1 MIPAVEAPN
10 ADFHVSHPPPMWL
23 SKQKQLESINETVS
37 NGNPSWRI
45 ERQMKIQ
52 FPETRLIQY
61 DCGRFENSK
70 FQYPTIHIP
79 WVFFIDFRQF
89 LSMTLLYSSESLLR
103 NIFAWTKINTSNG

>member
-1 MIPAVEAPN
+1 MTFQPFVTDDWPLYLIFIKNSFLLRFIFVIPAVEAPN

-61 DCGRFENSK
+61 DCGRF
-70 FQYPTIHIP
+70 
-79 WVFFIDFRQF
+79 
-89 LSMTLLYSSESLLR
+89 
-103 NIFAWTKINTSNG
+103 